1 MHDRLRAEAV
11 RLQVVRGRLQVR
23 ELLGGTAVSP
33 GRTSNW
39 GEVYPVSHVVSH
51 DGGTER
57 VCDRLE
63 GVTQETYRQSVGG
76 VTNRLR
82 QAMRNANR
90 YLYLRNRVRRERQPL
105 LAAMGCLAIR
115 GTDAYACGAGPYSIF
130 LVAKGRVRSFAT
142 PAEDDAESMADDS
155 RRNGYLL
162 GRSAKLADPRFSYR
176 QLQPGDWILLVAG
189 AQAGI
194 LRRIADQLAV
204 IAGENDINRAAQHVC
219 GMTEWSAEVSAL
231 LVRVGSDTPQLEEV
245 PRLKPEG
252 ARRSLVSTAQTF
264 LPIWGHEKGR
274 KEEVSQRPPE
284 GKNLPPSAQQRYVQ
298 EEDAFAKSP
307 DSGLIR
313 DWGEKQDGGR
323 PRSSRQSHD
332 FLQQSA
338 EICRLTGAV
347 LLSLL
352 AALWGGGQRLVGAG
366 VELIRCTWK
375 WIRHHRI
382 LERLARISELAL
394 FGTWAASKG
403 LAVRILPER
412 QASVTTYRAT
422 ARPMAKA
429 KVRGFQPSLRSRVL
443 IGALIIL
450 AVALAVITS
459 GLRIKWRLEQAEM
472 ERLTSQVEESLRL
485 AELEEDWRAR
495 AALLAEAQEL
505 IDQAA
510 EAQGNSPAIREL
522 SDRLESQWVLAAGGV
537 GVAFGSEP
545 VLAVPE
551 GLSRR
556 IIVPHNQVYIL
567 NETAQRLYR
576 CELDQQGDPLAEQG
590 PWTWE
595 LSGEAGTVPEELV
608 VDMAWADA
616 ANGRLTPAVLMVTSE
631 GSLVELNP
639 SGTARN
645 VSVSDTAP
653 WEDVRAVRTYE
664 GNLYVLD
671 VGRGNI
677 LKYVATGDD
686 YRDPPMNYIAKPES
700 VPWDSVIDM
709 AIDGSIYLLLS
720 NGSIMKFAAGQPQA
734 FPQEGLHPPLENPVA
749 LFASPDSGSVFVA
762 EPSQARIVEFSTDG
776 RFLRQFR
783 ETSGQDGALAGL
795 QAFGVDVA
803 RDRLL
808 VGTRV
813 GVFSAPFPPAE

>member
-23 ELLGGTAVSP
+23 ELPGGTPVSP

-63 GVTQETYRQSVGG
+63 GVAQETYRQSVGG

-115 GTDAYACGAGPYSIF
+115 GMDAYACGAGPYSIF
-130 LVAKGRVRSFAT
+130 LVAKGRVRSFVT

-155 RRNGYLL
+155 RRNGYPL
-162 GRSAKLADPRFSYR
+162 GRSAKLEDPRFSYR

-189 AQAGI
+189 AQASM

-252 ARRSLVSTAQTF
+252 ARRSLVSTVQTF
-264 LPIWGHEKGR
+264 LPIGGHEKGR
-274 KEEVSQRPPE
+274 KAEVSQRLPE

-352 AALWGGGQRLVGAG
+352 SALWGGGQRLVTAG

-412 QASVTTYRAT
+412 QASMTTYKAA

-510 EAQGNSPAIREL
+510 EAQGNSLAIREL

-551 GLSRR
+551 GVSRR
-556 IIVPHNQVYIL
+556 IIVPHNEVYIL
-567 NETAQRLYR
+567 NEAAQRLYR
-576 CELDQQGDPLAEQG
+576 YELDQQGDPLAEQG

-595 LSGEAGTVPEELV
+595 LSGETGTVAAELV

-645 VSVSDTAP
+645 VSVSDSVH
-653 WEDVRAVRTYE
+653 WGDVGAVRTYE

-686 YRDPPMNYIAKPES
+686 YLDPPMNYIAKPES

-734 FPQEGLHPPLENPVA
+734 FTQEGLHPLLENPVA

-783 ETSGQDGALAGL
+783 ETSGQDGALADL

-808 VGTRV
+808 VGTRA
-813 GVFSAPFPPAE
+813 GVFSTSLPPAE

>member
-23 ELLGGTAVSP
+23 ELPGDTPVSP

-63 GVTQETYRQSVGG
+63 GVAQETYRQSVGG

-115 GTDAYACGAGPYSIF
+115 GMDAYACGAGPYSIF
-130 LVAKGRVRSFAT
+130 LVANGGVRSFVT

-189 AQAGI
+189 AQAGM

-204 IAGENDINRAAQHVC
+204 IACENDINRAAQHVC
-219 GMTEWSAEVSAL
+219 AMTEWSAEVSAL

-245 PRLKPEG
+245 PRLKREG

-264 LPIWGHEKGR
+264 LPIWGHENGR
-274 KEEVSQRPPE
+274 KAEVSQRPPE
-284 GKNLPPSAQQRYVQ
+284 GKNLPPSAQQSYVQ
-298 EEDAFAKSP
+298 EEGAFAKSP
-307 DSGLIR
+307 DSGPIR

-332 FLQQSA
+332 FLQQTA
-338 EICRLTGAV
+338 EIGRLTGAV

-352 AALWGGGQRLVGAG
+352 AALWGGGQRLVGAS

-412 QASVTTYRAT
+412 QASITTYRAA

-429 KVRGFQPSLRSRVL
+429 KVRGFQPSPRSRVL

-459 GLRIKWRLEQAEM
+459 GLRIKWRLEQAELQ
-472 ERLTSQVEESLRL
+472 RLTSQVEESLRL
-485 AELEEDWRAR
+485 AELEEDWQAR
-495 AALLAEAQEL
+495 AALLAEAEEL

-522 SDRLESQWVLAAGGV
+522 SDRLESQWVFATGGV

-551 GLSRR
+551 GVGRR
-556 IIVPHNQVYIL
+556 IILPRNQVYIL

-576 CELDQQGDPLAEQG
+576 YELDQQGDPLAEQG

-595 LSGEAGTVPEELV
+595 LLGETGTVAAELV

-645 VSVSDTAP
+645 VSVSDTVH

-686 YRDPPMNYIAKPES
+686 YRDPPINYIAKPES
-700 VPWDSVIDM
+700 IPWDSVIDM

-720 NGSIMKFAAGQPQA
+720 NGSVMKFAAGQPQA

-749 LFASPDSGSVFVA
+749 LFASPDSGSVLVA

-783 ETSGQDGALAGL
+783 EMSGQDGALADL

-808 VGTRV
+808 VGTRA
-813 GVFSAPFPPAE
+813 GVFSTSFPPAE

>member
-23 ELLGGTAVSP
+23 ELPGCTPVSP

-39 GEVYPVSHVVSH
+39 GEVYPVSHIVSH

-63 GVTQETYRQSVGG
+63 GVAQETYRQSVGG

-105 LAAMGCLAIR
+105 LAAMGCLAMR
-115 GTDAYACGAGPYSIF
+115 GMDAYACGAGPYNIF
-130 LVAKGRVRSFAT
+130 LVAKGRVCSFVT
-142 PAEDDAESMADDS
+142 PAQDDAESVADDS

-189 AQAGI
+189 AQAGM

-219 GMTEWSAEVSAL
+219 GITEWSAEVSAL

-252 ARRSLVSTAQTF
+252 ARRSLVSTAQAF
-264 LPIWGHEKGR
+264 LPIRGHEKGR
-274 KEEVSQRPPE
+274 KAEVSQRPPE

-313 DWGEKQDGGR
+313 DRGEKQDGGR

-347 LLSLL
+347 ILSLFS
-352 AALWGGGQRLVGAG
+352 ALWGGGRRLVGAS

-412 QASVTTYRAT
+412 QASMTTYRAA

-443 IGALIIL
+443 IGVLIIL
-450 AVALAVITS
+450 AVTLAVITS
-459 GLRIKWRLEQAEM
+459 ALRIKWRLEQTEV

-485 AELEEDWRAR
+485 AELEEDWQAR
-495 AALLAEAQEL
+495 AALLAEAQEM

-522 SDRLESQWVLAAGGV
+522 SDRLESQWVLATGGG

-551 GLSRR
+551 GVSRR

-576 CELDQQGDPLAEQG
+576 YELDQQGDPLAEQG

-595 LSGEAGTVPEELV
+595 LSGEAGTVPAELV

-645 VSVSDTAP
+645 VSVSDTVS

-783 ETSGQDGALAGL
+783 ETSGQDGALADL

-808 VGTRV
+808 VGTRA
-813 GVFSAPFPPAE
+813 GVFSTPFPPVE